1 MEGSFPGSNSTSTT
15 GPITWT
21 ILPWLICGSLE
32 LRFHRLT
39 EGFGSAHDVQELLRD
54 ALLTRLV
61 ELDGQH
67 IDHLARVLGGRLHGR
82 HAGTVLPRRRLHE
95 RAIHLDGHMARE
107 ERGQDDLGAR
117 LVDVLLRR
125 PLLAVFLLP
134 RLGGTQGRS
143 WRCTGRCTATEW
155 NSL

>member
-54 ALLTRLV
+54 ALLARLV

-82 HAGTVLPRRRLHE
+82 
-95 RAIHLDGHMARE
+95 AIHLDGHVARK
-107 ERGQDDLGAR
+107 ERSENGLGAR
-117 LVDVLLRR
+117 LVDVLLLR
-125 PLLAVFLLP
+125 PLLAVFLVP
-134 RLGGTQGRS
+134 RLRGPQGEELPMH
-143 WRCTGRCTATEW
+143 GP
-155 NSL
+155 LHGH

>member
-1 MEGSFPGSNSTSTT
+1 MEGSVPGSNSTSTT

-39 EGFGSAHDVQELLRD
+39 EGFGAAHDVQELLRD

-67 IDHLARVLGGRLHGR
+67 IDHLARVLGSGFHSR
-82 HAGTVLPRRRLHE
+82 HAGAIFSRCRLHE
-95 RAIHLDGHMARE
+95 RAVHLDGHMPRE
-107 ERGQDDLGAR
+107 ERGENGLGAR
-117 LVDVLLRR
+117 LAHCLLRR
-125 PLLAVFLLP
+125 PLRPLGLPP
-134 RLGGTQGRS
+134 RLAR
-143 WRCTGRCTATEW
+143 
-155 NSL
+155 

>member
-54 ALLTRLV
+54 ALLARLV

-95 RAIHLDGHMARE
+95 RAIHLDGHVARK
-107 ERGQDDLGAR
+107 ERSENGLGAR
-117 LVDVLLRR
+117 LVDVLLLR
-125 PLLAVFLLP
+125 PLLAVFLVP
-134 RLGGTQGRS
+134 RLRGPQGEELPMH
-143 WRCTGRCTATEW
+143 GP
-155 NSL
+155 LHGH

>member
-54 ALLTRLV
+54 ALLARLV

-82 HAGTVLPRRRLHE
+82 HTGTVLARRRLHE
-95 RAIHLDGHMARE
+95 RAVHLDGHVARE
-107 ERGQDDLGAR
+107 ERGQDGLGAR
-117 LVDVLLRR
+117 LVDVPLLR
-125 PLLAVFLLP
+125 LVLVVVVIA
-134 RLGGTQGRS
+134 RLGGAEG
-143 WRCTGRCTATEW
+143 EE
-155 NSL
+155 L